1 MQWSDIPFDPNKRT
15 LKQFGG
21 LCAVIFGGIAL
32 WDGLVRHR
40 PTTAIIFGAAAAV
53 GGVLGLVWPKA
64 LRWIFVGWMVVV
76 FPIGW
81 LVSRIVLGIMF
92 YGVFTPIAMIF
103 RLRNRDVLQRKP
115 HQVTTYWTEKA
126 APTDVRSY
134 YRQF

>member
-1 MQWSDIPFDPNKRT
+1 
-15 LKQFGG
+15 
-21 LCAVIFGGIAL
+21 
-32 WDGLVRHR
+32 
-40 PTTAIIFGAAAAV
+40 
-53 GGVLGLVWPKA
+53 
-64 LRWIFVGWMVVV
+64 MVVV